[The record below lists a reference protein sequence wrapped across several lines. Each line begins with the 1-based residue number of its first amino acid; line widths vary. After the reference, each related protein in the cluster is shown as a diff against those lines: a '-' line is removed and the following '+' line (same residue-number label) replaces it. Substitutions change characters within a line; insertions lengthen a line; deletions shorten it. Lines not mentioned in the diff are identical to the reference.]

1 MKEVAH
7 MYIMA
12 INAGSS
18 SLKWQIY
25 DMPSET
31 RIAKGLIDRLG
42 KEDAIFKAEYDN
54 GKTFKCQE
62 PITTKEKAATL
73 ILTRLKSLKI
83 VQRLEDIKGVGH
95 RIVSGGEVFKKS
107 TVITAEVLLQI
118 RNLSELAPLHNNIE
132 AYYASVFAKLLPHA
146 TQVAVFDT
154 SFFTSLQP
162 VNYLYP
168 IETKYYS
175 KYGVRKYGAHGTSH
189 RYVAN
194 RTAELL
200 QRPLA
205 DLNLITLHLGNGA
218 SISAIA
224 HGKPVDTSMGFTPLA
239 GIMMGTRSG
248 DIDPSIMPYIMEK
261 EHLHDISEMIAILN
275 KKSGLLGVSGVS
287 NDKRDIDEAAAQG
300 NQQAQLAQEMF
311 VNRIVKY
318 VGSYLALLDT
328 KPDALVFTA
337 GVGEN
342 DQPVRQAVCE
352 QLQHLG
358 VKIDP
363 QKNQVK
369 GQEAEISTSDSPIKV
384 FVVPT
389 NEELMIARDTY
400 QLTEPLIK
408 D

>member
-1 MKEVAH
+1 

-95 RIVSGGEVFKKS
+95 RVVSGGEVFKKS

-132 AYYASVFAKLLPHA
+132 AYYASVFAQLLPHA
-146 TQVAVFDT
+146 KQVAVFDT

-189 RYVAN
+189 RYVAS

-205 DLNLITLHLGNGA
+205 DLNLITLHLGSGA

-261 EHLHDISEMIAILN
+261 EHLHDISDMITILN

-318 VGSYLALLDT
+318 VGSYLALLEA

>member
-1 MKEVAH
+1 

-54 GKTFKCQE
+54 GKAFKCQE

-132 AYYASVFAKLLPHA
+132 AYYVNVFAQLLPHA

-189 RYVAN
+189 RYVAS

-205 DLNLITLHLGNGA
+205 DLNLITLHLGSGA

-224 HGKPVDTSMGFTPLA
+224 HGKPIDTSMGFTPLA

-369 GQEAEISTSDSPIKV
+369 GQETEISTSDSPIKV

-389 NEELMIARDTY
+389 NEELMITRDTY

>member
-1 MKEVAH
+1 

-118 RNLSELAPLHNNIE
+118 KNLSELAPLHNNIE
-132 AYYASVFAKLLPHA
+132 AYYVNVFAQLLPHA

-189 RYVAN
+189 RYVAS

-205 DLNLITLHLGNGA
+205 DLNLITLHLGSGA

-318 VGSYLALLDT
+318 VGSYLALLDD

>member
-1 MKEVAH
+1 

-132 AYYASVFAKLLPHA
+132 AYYVNVFAQLLPHA

-189 RYVAN
+189 RYVAS

-205 DLNLITLHLGNGA
+205 DLNLITLHLGSGA

-261 EHLHDISEMIAILN
+261 EHLHDISDMITILN

-318 VGSYLALLDT
+318 VGSYLALLDD

>member
-1 MKEVAH
+1 

-132 AYYASVFAKLLPHA
+132 AYYVNVFAQLLPHA

-189 RYVAN
+189 RYVAS

-205 DLNLITLHLGNGA
+205 DLNLITLHLGSGA

-224 HGKPVDTSMGFTPLA
+224 HGKPIDTSMGFTPLA

-318 VGSYLALLDT
+318 VGSYLALLDA

-369 GQEAEISTSDSPIKV
+369 GQEAEISTSDSPIKI

>member
-1 MKEVAH
+1 

-54 GKTFKCQE
+54 GKTFKRQE

-132 AYYASVFAKLLPHA
+132 AYYVNVFAQLLPHA

-189 RYVAN
+189 RYVAS

-205 DLNLITLHLGNGA
+205 DLNLITLHLGSGA

-358 VKIDP
+358 IKIDP

>member
-1 MKEVAH
+1 

-42 KEDAIFKAEYDN
+42 KEDAIFKAEYNN

-73 ILTRLKSLKI
+73 ILTRLKSLNI

-118 RNLSELAPLHNNIE
+118 KNLSELAPLHNNIE
-132 AYYASVFAKLLPHA
+132 AYYVNVFTQLLPHA

-189 RYVAN
+189 RYVAS

-205 DLNLITLHLGNGA
+205 ALNLITLHLGSGA

-318 VGSYLALLDT
+318 VGSYLALLDD

>member
-1 MKEVAH
+1 

-95 RIVSGGEVFKKS
+95 RVVSGGEVFKKS

-118 RNLSELAPLHNNIE
+118 KNLSELAPLHNNIE
-132 AYYASVFAKLLPHA
+132 AYYVSVFAQLLPHA

-168 IETKYYS
+168 IATKYYS

-189 RYVAN
+189 RYVAS

-205 DLNLITLHLGNGA
+205 ALNLITLHLGSGA

-287 NDKRDIDEAAAQG
+287 NDKRDIDEAAVQG

-318 VGSYLALLDT
+318 VGSYLALLDD

>member
-1 MKEVAH
+1 

-132 AYYASVFAKLLPHA
+132 AYYVNVFAQLLPHA

-189 RYVAN
+189 RYVAS

-205 DLNLITLHLGNGA
+205 ALNLITLHLGSGA

-318 VGSYLALLDT
+318 VGSYLALLDD

-369 GQEAEISTSDSPIKV
+369 GQESEISTSDSPIKV

>member
-1 MKEVAH
+1 

-73 ILTRLKSLKI
+73 ILTRLKSLRI

-95 RIVSGGEVFKKS
+95 RVVSGGEVFKKS

-132 AYYASVFAKLLPHA
+132 AYYASVFAQLLPHA

-189 RYVAN
+189 RYVAS

-205 DLNLITLHLGNGA
+205 DLNLITLHLGSGA

-318 VGSYLALLDT
+318 VGSYLALLDD

-400 QLTEPLIK
+400 QLTEPLFK
-408 D
+408 TEK

>member
-1 MKEVAH
+1 

-54 GKTFKCQE
+54 GKTFKRQE

-95 RIVSGGEVFKKS
+95 RVVSGGEVFKKS

-118 RNLSELAPLHNNIE
+118 KNLSELAPLHNNIE
-132 AYYASVFAKLLPHA
+132 AYYVSVFAQLLPHA

-200 QRPLA
+200 QRPLT
-205 DLNLITLHLGNGA
+205 DLNLITLHLGSGA

-261 EHLHDISEMIAILN
+261 EHLHDISDMITILN

-318 VGSYLALLDT
+318 VGSYLALLDA

>member
-1 MKEVAH
+1 

-95 RIVSGGEVFKKS
+95 RVVSGGEVFKKS

-132 AYYASVFAKLLPHA
+132 AYYVNVFAQLLPHA

-358 VKIDP
+358 VNIDP

>member
-1 MKEVAH
+1 

-132 AYYASVFAKLLPHA
+132 AYYVNVFAQLLPHA

-189 RYVAN
+189 RYVAS

-205 DLNLITLHLGNGA
+205 ALNLITLHLGSGA

-287 NDKRDIDEAAAQG
+287 NDKRDIDEAAVQG

>member
-1 MKEVAH
+1 

-118 RNLSELAPLHNNIE
+118 KNLSELAPLHNNIE
-132 AYYASVFAKLLPHA
+132 AYYVNVFTQLLPHA

-189 RYVAN
+189 RYVAS

-205 DLNLITLHLGNGA
+205 DLNLITLHLGSGA

-318 VGSYLALLDT
+318 VGSYLALLDD

>member
-1 MKEVAH
+1 

-168 IETKYYS
+168 IATKYYS

-189 RYVAN
+189 RYVAS

-205 DLNLITLHLGNGA
+205 DLNLITLHLGSGA

-318 VGSYLALLDT
+318 VGSYLALLDD

>member
-1 MKEVAH
+1 

-132 AYYASVFAKLLPHA
+132 AYYVNVFAQLLPHA

-189 RYVAN
+189 RYVAS

-205 DLNLITLHLGNGA
+205 DLNLITLHLGSGA

-224 HGKPVDTSMGFTPLA
+224 HGKPIDTSMGFTPLA

-358 VKIDP
+358 IKIDL

-369 GQEAEISTSDSPIKV
+369 GQETEISTSDSPIKV

-389 NEELMIARDTY
+389 NEELMITRDTY

>member
-1 MKEVAH
+1 

-95 RIVSGGEVFKKS
+95 RVVSGGEVFKKS

-132 AYYASVFAKLLPHA
+132 AYYASVFAQLLPHA

-168 IETKYYS
+168 IATKYYS

-189 RYVAN
+189 RYVAS

-205 DLNLITLHLGNGA
+205 DLNLITLHLGSGA

-318 VGSYLALLDT
+318 VGSYLALLDA

>member
-1 MKEVAH
+1 

-73 ILTRLKSLKI
+73 ILTRLKSLNI

-118 RNLSELAPLHNNIE
+118 KNLSELAPLHNNIE
-132 AYYASVFAKLLPHA
+132 AYYVSVFTQLLPHA

-189 RYVAN
+189 RYVAS

-205 DLNLITLHLGNGA
+205 DLNLITLHLGSGA

-318 VGSYLALLDT
+318 VGSYLALLDD

-369 GQEAEISTSDSPIKV
+369 GQESEISTSDSPIKV

>member
-1 MKEVAH
+1 

-118 RNLSELAPLHNNIE
+118 KNLSELAPLHNNIE
-132 AYYASVFAKLLPHA
+132 AYYVSVFTQLLPHA

-189 RYVAN
+189 RYVAS

-205 DLNLITLHLGNGA
+205 ALNLITLHLGSGA

-358 VKIDP
+358 IKIDP

>member
-1 MKEVAH
+1 

-132 AYYASVFAKLLPHA
+132 AYYVNVFAQLLPHA

-189 RYVAN
+189 RYVAS

-205 DLNLITLHLGNGA
+205 DLNLITLHLGSGA

-224 HGKPVDTSMGFTPLA
+224 HGKPIDTSMGFTPLA

-318 VGSYLALLDT
+318 VGSYLALLDD

-389 NEELMIARDTY
+389 NEELMITRDTY

>member
-1 MKEVAH
+1 

-132 AYYASVFAKLLPHA
+132 AYYVSVFAQLLPHA

-189 RYVAN
+189 RYVAS

-205 DLNLITLHLGNGA
+205 DLNLITLHLGSGA

-318 VGSYLALLDT
+318 VGSYLALLDD

>member
-1 MKEVAH
+1 

-42 KEDAIFKAEYDN
+42 KDDAIFKAEYDN
-54 GKTFKCQE
+54 GKIFKCQE

-132 AYYASVFAKLLPHA
+132 AYYVSVFAQLLPHA

-189 RYVAN
+189 RYVAS

-205 DLNLITLHLGNGA
+205 DLNLITLHLGSGA

-261 EHLHDISEMIAILN
+261 EHLHDISEMITILN

-318 VGSYLALLDT
+318 VGSYLALLDA

-369 GQEAEISTSDSPIKV
+369 GQETEISTSDSPIKV

>member
-1 MKEVAH
+1 

-118 RNLSELAPLHNNIE
+118 KNLSELAPLHNNIE
-132 AYYASVFAKLLPHA
+132 AYYVSVFAQLLPHA

-168 IETKYYS
+168 IATKYYS

-189 RYVAN
+189 RYVAS

-205 DLNLITLHLGNGA
+205 DLNLITLHLGSGA

-261 EHLHDISEMIAILN
+261 EHLHDISEMITILN

-400 QLTEPLIK
+400 QLTESLIK

>member
-1 MKEVAH
+1 

-132 AYYASVFAKLLPHA
+132 AYYVNVFAQLLPHA

-189 RYVAN
+189 RYVAS

-205 DLNLITLHLGNGA
+205 DLNLITLHLGSGA

-261 EHLHDISEMIAILN
+261 EHLHDISDMITILN

-318 VGSYLALLDT
+318 VGSYLALLDD

-358 VKIDP
+358 VNIDL

-400 QLTEPLIK
+400 QLTNH
-408 D
+408 

>member
-1 MKEVAH
+1 

-132 AYYASVFAKLLPHA
+132 AYYASVFAQLLPHA

-189 RYVAN
+189 RYVAS

-205 DLNLITLHLGNGA
+205 ALNLITLHLGSGA

-287 NDKRDIDEAAAQG
+287 NDKRDIDEAAVQG

>member
-1 MKEVAH
+1 

-54 GKTFKCQE
+54 GKIFKCQE

-95 RIVSGGEVFKKS
+95 RVVSGGEVFKKS

-132 AYYASVFAKLLPHA
+132 AYYASVFAQLLPHA

-200 QRPLA
+200 QRPLT
-205 DLNLITLHLGNGA
+205 DLNLITLHLGSGA

-261 EHLHDISEMIAILN
+261 EHLHDISDMITILN

-318 VGSYLALLDT
+318 VGSYLALLDA

>member
-1 MKEVAH
+1 

-54 GKTFKCQE
+54 GQTFKCQE

-118 RNLSELAPLHNNIE
+118 KNLSELAPLHNNIE
-132 AYYASVFAKLLPHA
+132 AYYVSVFTQLLPHA

-189 RYVAN
+189 RYVAS

-205 DLNLITLHLGNGA
+205 ALNLITLHLGSGA

-318 VGSYLALLDT
+318 VGSYLALLDD

>member
-1 MKEVAH
+1 

-25 DMPSET
+25 NMPSET

-118 RNLSELAPLHNNIE
+118 KNLSELAPLHNNIE
-132 AYYASVFAKLLPHA
+132 AYYVNVFAQLLPHA
-146 TQVAVFDT
+146 TQVAIFDT

-189 RYVAN
+189 RYVAS

-205 DLNLITLHLGNGA
+205 DLNLITLHLGSGA

-224 HGKPVDTSMGFTPLA
+224 HGKPIDTSMGFTPLA

-358 VKIDP
+358 IKIDP

-369 GQEAEISTSDSPIKV
+369 GQETEISTSDSPIKV

-389 NEELMIARDTY
+389 NEELMITRDTY

>member
-1 MKEVAH
+1 

-95 RIVSGGEVFKKS
+95 RVVSGGEVFKKS

-132 AYYASVFAKLLPHA
+132 AYYVNVFAQLLPHA

-189 RYVAN
+189 RYVAS

-205 DLNLITLHLGNGA
+205 DLNLITLHLGSGA

-389 NEELMIARDTY
+389 NEELMITRDTY

>member
-1 MKEVAH
+1 

-118 RNLSELAPLHNNIE
+118 KNLSELAPLHNNIE
-132 AYYASVFAKLLPHA
+132 AYYVSVFTQLLPHA

-189 RYVAN
+189 RYVAS

-205 DLNLITLHLGNGA
+205 ALNLITLHLGSGA

-287 NDKRDIDEAAAQG
+287 NDKRDIDEAAVQG

>member
-1 MKEVAH
+1 

-95 RIVSGGEVFKKS
+95 RVVSGGEVFKKS

-132 AYYASVFAKLLPHA
+132 AYYASVFAQLLPHA

-189 RYVAN
+189 RYVAS

-205 DLNLITLHLGNGA
+205 DLNLITLHLGSGA

>member
-1 MKEVAH
+1 

-73 ILTRLKSLKI
+73 ILTRLKSLNI

-118 RNLSELAPLHNNIE
+118 KNLSELAPLHNNIE
-132 AYYASVFAKLLPHA
+132 AYYVSVFTQLLPHA

-168 IETKYYS
+168 IATKYYS
-175 KYGVRKYGAHGTSH
+175 KYSVRKYGAHGTSH
-189 RYVAN
+189 RYVAS

-205 DLNLITLHLGNGA
+205 ALNLITLHLGSGA

>member
-1 MKEVAH
+1 

-132 AYYASVFAKLLPHA
+132 AYYASVFAQLLPHA

-189 RYVAN
+189 RYVAS

-205 DLNLITLHLGNGA
+205 ALNLITLHLGSGA

-287 NDKRDIDEAAAQG
+287 NDKRDIDEAAVQG

-318 VGSYLALLDT
+318 VGSYLALLDD

>member
-1 MKEVAH
+1 

-25 DMPSET
+25 DMPTET
-31 RIAKGLIDRLG
+31 KIAKGLIDRLG
-42 KEDAIFKAEYDN
+42 KKDAIFKTEYSN
-54 GKTFKCQE
+54 GKIFKCQE
-62 PITTKEKAATL
+62 PIETKEKAATL

-83 VQRLEDIKGVGH
+83 VIHLEDIRGVGH
-95 RIVSGGEVFKKS
+95 RIVSGGEIFKQS
-107 TVITAEVLLQI
+107 TVITPEVLLQI
-118 RNLSELAPLHNNIE
+118 KNLSELAPLHNNIE
-132 AYYASVFAKLLPHA
+132 AYYVSVFAQLLPQA

-154 SFFTSLQP
+154 SFFTSLKP

-168 IETKYYS
+168 IAKKYYDQ
-175 KYGVRKYGAHGTSH
+175 YGVRKYGAHGTSH
-189 RYVAN
+189 RYVAL

-200 QRPLA
+200 HRPLT

-218 SISAIA
+218 SVSAIA
-224 HGKPVDTSMGFTPLA
+224 HGQPIDTSMGFTPLA
-239 GIMMGTRSG
+239 GLMMGTRSG

-261 EHLHDISEMIAILN
+261 EQLHDISEMISILN
-275 KKSGLLGVSGVS
+275 RKSGLLGVSGIS

-300 NQQAQLAQEMF
+300 NPQAQLAQNMF
-311 VNRIVKY
+311 INRIVKY

-342 DQPVRQAVCE
+342 DQPVRQKVCE

-358 VKIDP
+358 VKIDSH
-363 QKNQVK
+363 KNQIK
-369 GQEAEISTSDSPIKV
+369 GREADISASDSSIKV

-400 QLTEPLIK
+400 QLTKPLIK